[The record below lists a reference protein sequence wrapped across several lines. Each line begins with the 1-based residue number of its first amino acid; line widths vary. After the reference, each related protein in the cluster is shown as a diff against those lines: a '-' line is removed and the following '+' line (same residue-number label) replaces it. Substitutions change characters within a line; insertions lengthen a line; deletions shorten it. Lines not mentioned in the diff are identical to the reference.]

1 MYPVWNRL
9 ALSVFSVLFAVTLSF
24 FLIHLIPGSPV
35 DLMLGDQA
43 SQMDKLALEKSL
55 GLDKSLWKQ
64 YVSFLS
70 KFFKGDLSTSF
81 YTKQPV
87 LFELKKALWP
97 TFLLALSSLFL
108 AVLWGVP
115 LGLVSALNRKK
126 LDKALS
132 FLSLSF
138 MSVPVFV
145 TAPLFIWLFVIR
157 LSWLPVSEVGE
168 SFKHVILPAFSLC
181 LPLGAVLLKMTRSS
195 MLQTLQMDFIKTARA
210 KGLSLRHAEIKHGFS
225 NALTPVISILGLQTG
240 ALLSGTIIVEK
251 IFDWPGVGLLLL
263 TAIQSRDYPLVQGTV
278 LLISLIYI
286 FVNVFIDLLYIVVQP
301 RLRT

>member
-1 MYPVWNRL
+1 M
-9 ALSVFSVLFAVTLSF
+9 
-24 FLIHLIPGSPV
+24 

-43 SQMDKLALEKSL
+43 GKMDKLALEKSL
-55 GLDKSLWKQ
+55 GLDKSIWRQ
-64 YVSFLS
+64 YGLFLS
-70 KFFKGDLSTSF
+70 KLFKGDLSTSF
-81 YTKQPV
+81 YTKRPV
-87 LFELKKALWP
+87 LFELKQALWP

-108 AVLWGVP
+108 AVMWGVP

-126 LDKALS
+126 LDKVLS
-132 FLSLSF
+132 FFSLSF

-145 TAPLFIWLFVIR
+145 TAPLFIWLFVIQ

-168 SFKHVILPAFSLC
+168 SLKHLILPAFSLS

-195 MLQTLQMDFIKTARA
+195 MLQTLKMDFIKTARA
-210 KGLSLRHAEIKHGFS
+210 KGLSQRHAEIKHGFS

-263 TAIQSRDYPLVQGTV
+263 TAIQSRDYPLVQGAV

-286 FVNVFIDLLYIVVQP
+286 FVNVIIDLLYIAVQP